1 MEKTVGPCFHA
12 QYGSKAIHVFLLVNF
27 KFDLLLLDVTQQR
40 QTTYSPILK
49 VTDQIR
55 KSRKGQKPP
64 LYKPSTSVHLTLAV
78 KTDPVIQIYFQ
89 PPNH

>member
-27 KFDLLLLDVTQQR
+27 KFGLLLLEQR
-40 QTTYSPILK
+40 QTTYSPIIK

-55 KSRKGQKPP
+55 ENRKGQKPP

-78 KTDPVIQIYFQ
+78 KTDPVIYLVIYFQ

>member
-12 QYGSKAIHVFLLVNF
+12 QYGSKAIHVFLIFNF
-27 KFDLLLLDVTQQR
+27 KFGLLLLDVTEQR

>member
-12 QYGSKAIHVFLLVNF
+12 QYGSKAIHVFLIFNL
-27 KFDLLLLDVTQQR
+27 KFGLLLLDVTEQR